1 MNWTLIAEIVVPV
14 IVAALGV
21 LGSIRGARHAGRA
34 AIMQAT
40 TEAKKSSDVNWAAY
54 TEKLREDNAELQRR
68 IERAEDTSLNRMTEV
83 EAINKRRLQDV
94 KDEHDAEL
102 AEVKREHSERLGKV
116 EKALGDWE
124 LRTRAAEVRASKAE
138 ELYSLAIVYLRH
150 VFSWARDHMPG
161 VVLPPP
167 PPELERDL

>member
-1 MNWTLIAEIVVPV
+1 VNWTQIAAIVVPV

-21 LGSIRGARHAGRA
+21 LGSIRGARHSGRA

-40 TEAKKSSDVNWAAY
+40 SDVKKTQDVNWAAY
-54 TEKLREDNAELQRR
+54 TEQLRKDNEGLQRR
-68 IERAEDTSLNRMTEV
+68 IERAEGTSLDRLTEV
-83 EAINKRRLQDV
+83 EAHSKRRL
-94 KDEHDAEL
+94 EEAREEYNAEL
-102 AEVKREHSERLGKV
+102 VEVKREASERLGKV

-150 VFSWARDHMPG
+150 VFSWAHDHMPG
-161 VVLPPP
+161 LTLPAP
-167 PPELERDL
+167 PPELGRDL